1 METEKGISAKPCIAH
16 WEYGPEKDI
25 LKAIAERG
33 FAFVSEASCEALLS
47 DLGHDAPAPDG
58 DSPNRKTEL
67 ALKCMQ
73 VIEPEWTD
81 VQALQALNRAFLL
94 ENPDT
99 YADLRAHTKHVEE
112 VVTNVEKK
120 KVHDYHEALSQTR
133 TAKKTMK
140 NIRQSRVH
148 AYFKKSKMMLDYEK
162 RPKQPIPR
170 WLPAKDPRTKTVTAW
185 IGRHMP
191 ADVKLVEDDYNG
203 RWRVIAPDGQ
213 WKSISWT
220 KRGYKEASAL
230 TLSKAWEFQEDHCG
244 MGPPWSLNL
253 LMASFTEA
261 GEVV

>member
-33 FAFVSEASCEALLS
+33 FAFVGEASCEALLS

-58 DSPNRKTEL
+58 DSPNRKIEL

-81 VQALQALNRAFLL
+81 VQALQALNRAVLL

-120 KVHDYHEALSQTR
+120 KVHDYHAALSQTR
-133 TAKKTMK
+133 TDAVSDPNTHSD
-140 NIRQSRVH
+140 NTYRYNDIST
-148 AYFKKSKMMLDYEK
+148 
-162 RPKQPIPR
+162 P
-170 WLPAKDPRTKTVTAW
+170 PAWPS
-185 IGRHMP
+185 P
-191 ADVKLVEDDYNG
+191 
-203 RWRVIAPDGQ
+203 
-213 WKSISWT
+213 
-220 KRGYKEASAL
+220 ASAHVDPPEPAVR
-230 TLSKAWEFQEDHCG
+230 LSSAYRHEG
-244 MGPPWSLNL
+244 G
-253 LMASFTEA
+253 
-261 GEVV
+261 